1 MKYIISTATHNE
13 HFGLRPGEF
22 REALLSWSARE
33 SFDEVCNYADPAGTW
48 QEWEICYTEE
58 SARAEMAR
66 IRETEKEL
74 TYAFK
79 SPITGSIGYSET
91 VFKLE
96 RDNEDEDDPNQ
107 IELLDWYAEGFEHEP
122 EGEGSE
128 E

>member
-1 MKYIISTATHNE
+1 MKYIISTATYNE

-58 SARAEMAR
+58 SARAEMAH
-66 IRETEKEL
+66 IRETEKEM

-128 E
+128 K